1 MERLQAFS
9 AVAMRLIIYLS
20 LLITTVVAASIDACP
35 GYSASNV
42 KETTDGL
49 TADLTLL
56 GDPCNVYGV
65 DAPELKLVVEY
76 QTGDFCRQCSYMQ
89 S

>member
-1 MERLQAFS
+1 M
-9 AVAMRLIIYLS
+9 AMGLFIYLS
-20 LLITTVVAASIDACP
+20 LFVTTVVAASIDSCP

-42 KETTDGL
+42 EETTNGL

-56 GDPCNVYGV
+56 GEPCNVFGI

-76 QTGDFCRQCSYMQ
+76 QTGGFYRLCSCVR
-89 S
+89 SSL